1 MHEPTIVGFTVAR
14 AQFES
19 TCRRRVL
26 RRASIVSLLARFRV
40 VTRVSRAFK
49 DRATRDE
56 LVLIVL
62 TRESSATR
70 PSARQNYRFWVYLPI
85 GLRVRVGDEGLL
97 SNRDPSMHSTGRDSL
112 PSPSSLR
119 GRKTSRFVF
128 ARLADARPR
137 RATATDRPTDRAIV
151 RRSSFVVRRSSFI
164 VRRSSFVVAHDGI
177 LGQSRARRPRR
188 RRATTDDVVST
199 RARARDDDGDV
210 GDARDVG
217 VGRRD
222 GGGESGGGGCERM
235 L

>member
-70 PSARQNYRFWVYLPI
+70 PSAGQNYRFWVYLPI

-97 SNRDPSMHSTGRDSL
+97 SNRDPSIHSTGRDSL

-137 RATATDRPTDRAIV
+137 RATATDRPTARD
-151 RRSSFVVRRSSFI
+151 RSSFIVHRSSFI
-164 VRRSSFVVAHDGI
+164 VRRSSFVVARDGI

-199 RARARDDDGDV
+199 RARARDDDGGV

>member
-70 PSARQNYRFWVYLPI
+70 PSAGQNYRFWVYLPI

-97 SNRDPSMHSTGRDSL
+97 SNRDPSIHSTGRDSL

-128 ARLADARPR
+128 ARLDDARPR
-137 RATATDRPTDRAIV
+137 RATATDRPTARDRSSFIV
-151 RRSSFVVRRSSFI
+151 HRSSFIVHRSSFVVRRRARWDSGTVPRATPPATTRDDRRRGFDA
-164 VRRSSFVVAHDGI
+164 RSS
-177 LGQSRARRPRR
+177 ARRRWRR
-188 RRATTDDVVST
+188 R
-199 RARARDDDGDV
+199 
-210 GDARDVG
+210 
-217 VGRRD
+217 
-222 GGGESGGGGCERM
+222 
-235 L
+235 

>member
-70 PSARQNYRFWVYLPI
+70 PSAGQNYRFWVYLPI

-128 ARLADARPR
+128 ARLDDARPR
-137 RATATDRPTDRAIV
+137 RATATDRPTARDRSSFIV
-151 RRSSFVVRRSSFI
+151 HRSSFIVHRSSFVVRRRARWDSGTVPRATPPATTRDDRRRGFDA
-164 VRRSSFVVAHDGI
+164 RSS
-177 LGQSRARRPRR
+177 ARRRWRR
-188 RRATTDDVVST
+188 R
-199 RARARDDDGDV
+199 
-210 GDARDVG
+210 
-217 VGRRD
+217 
-222 GGGESGGGGCERM
+222 
-235 L
+235 